1 MKYLLILFLYLLG
14 LVLSLW
20 RHNTNEK
27 YTKILEKVKPNY
39 DLCNEDNCP
48 NNRGTCS
55 GENFCFC
62 FDGFIS
68 TFQTSSFCDYKQKD
82 RVLYFILEFVLSFGM
97 GHFYAGNYIYG
108 MIKFIA
114 YILIFGLYFG
124 KFHKKKGID
133 AARIR
138 LFLWLIFTLWQMI
151 DSLCIGRGIYTDGKG
166 KQTGFI
172 YF

>member
-1 MKYLLILFLYLLG
+1 MKNLLILFLYLLG
-14 LVLSLW
+14 LVLSLR

-39 DLCNEDNCP
+39 ELCNEDNCP
-48 NNRGTCS
+48 INRGTCS

-68 TFQTSSFCDYKQKD
+68 TFQTSSFCDYEQKD

-97 GHFYAGNYIYG
+97 GHFYAGNFIYG
-108 MIKFIA
+108 IIKSMS

-124 KFHKKKGID
+124 KFYKKKGID

-151 DSLCIGRGIYTDGKG
+151 DSICIGRGIFTDGNG

>member
-1 MKYLLILFLYLLG
+1 MKYFLILFLCLLG
-14 LVLSLW
+14 LVLSLR

-48 NNRGTCS
+48 INRGTCS

-68 TFQTSSFCDYKQKD
+68 TFQTSSFCDYEQKD

-108 MIKFIA
+108 MIKFIS
-114 YILIFGLYFG
+114 YILIFGVYFG
-124 KFHKKKGID
+124 KFNKKKGID